1 MMVDNPTNRMI
12 DYCFDCSKKRE
23 VKKTGEYIYEG
34 NLLDIVVCQ
43 WCRAEETKRKRHNT
57 KLSGAV
63 FASAGMINHQAHN
76 KLIHQTSW

>member
-43 WCRAEETKRKRHNT
+43 WCRAAETKRKRHN
-57 KLSGAV
+57 K
-63 FASAGMINHQAHN
+63 
-76 KLIHQTSW
+76 KIHLTEKRG

>member
-1 MMVDNPTNRMI
+1 MVDNPTNRMI

-43 WCRAEETKRKRHNT
+43 WCRAAETKRKRHNKKILLT
-57 KLSGAV
+57 SAREHGGESG
-63 FASAGMINHQAHN
+63 
-76 KLIHQTSW
+76 